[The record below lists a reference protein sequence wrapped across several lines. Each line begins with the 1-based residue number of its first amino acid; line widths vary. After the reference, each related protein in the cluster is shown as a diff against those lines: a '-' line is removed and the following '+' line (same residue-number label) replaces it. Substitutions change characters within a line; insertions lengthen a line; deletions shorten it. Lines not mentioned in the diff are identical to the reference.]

1 MGAEIR
7 DVSVSG
13 VQVVCRGRV
22 PRGAEVEIRGLKLYH
37 QAEFHT
43 VRCVVR
49 WSRKDPQGCV
59 VGLEFLDSFEEV
71 AQSWLAWEL
80 KANNIKVI
88 LARQRRR
95 AVRVECLLPARLIT
109 PRKQLQ
115 ARVLNLSPYGALV
128 QSQGRLLETSEK
140 VAVCFGP
147 IGHLNKL
154 MLKGWVANV
163 HVSGAPTY
171 GVEFVELEGQE
182 LAELKRY
189 LDFFREDAA

>member
-59 VGLEFLDSFEEV
+59 VGLEFLDPFEEV

-109 PRKQLQ
+109 ARKQLQ

>member
-1 MGAEIR
+1 MLQRLHLAHSPQRRTFAMAVG
-7 DVSVSG
+7 S
-13 VQVVCRGRV
+13 
-22 PRGAEVEIRGLKLYH
+22 
-37 QAEFHT
+37 HT
-43 VRCVVR
+43 VRIWTLQPRLFHLGEDAVTHGY
-49 WSRKDPQGCV
+49 SLEMDTGHMGI